1 MERPEAMAWLDAWRD
16 KHIIKVITGIRRCG
30 KSTVLAQYRDR
41 LLAQGIPPGRIAFFD
56 FEDPDTPEFA
66 SWKEAWEAIRPVAG
80 GPEKGYVFLDEVQR
94 VPDYE
99 KLVDGLSARKNA
111 DIYITGSNAYVLSGD
126 LGTFLTGRYVEYQ
139 LHPLS
144 FAEFHDGAAAPAGLA
159 ERFHDYL
166 RFGGFPFAAGLHGA
180 PRQVR
185 DYLLG
190 VLNTILFKDV
200 VTRHRIKETALLQR
214 LVRFLFSNI
223 GSLVSV
229 HRVVGAFKS
238 DGLST
243 SAATIDSFLSALCE
257 TYLFHR
263 ADRYDIRGKGY
274 LKTNAKYYAADT
286 GLRQALLGAKDA
298 DAGHL
303 LENIVYLELKR
314 RFDEVY
320 VGQLA
325 AGEVDF
331 VTFDG
336 GIPSY
341 WQVALTVRDPAVL
354 ARELAPLRAI
364 RDHHRKTVLTLDL
377 DPVSDHDGILVRPLL
392 PFLLSRGD

>member
-30 KSTVLAQYRDR
+30 KSTVLALYRDH
-41 LLAQGIPPGRIAFFD
+41 LLAGGVPPGRIAFFD
-56 FEDPDTPEFA
+56 FEDPDTPEFS
-66 SWKEAWEAIRPVAG
+66 SWKEAWEAIRPSVSGSAR
-80 GPEKGYVFLDEVQR
+80 GYVFLDEVQR
-94 VPDYE
+94 VPDHE
-99 KLVDGLSARKNA
+99 KLVDGLAARKNT
-111 DIYITGSNAYVLSGD
+111 DVYVTGSNAYVLSGD
-126 LGTFLTGRYVEYQ
+126 LATFLTGRYVEYQ

-144 FAEFHDGAAAPAGLA
+144 FAEFHAASATPAGLA

-166 RFGGFPFAAGLHGA
+166 RFGGFPFAAGLHSA

-229 HRVVGAFKS
+229 NRIVGAFKA
-238 DGLST
+238 DGVST

-263 ADRYDIRGKGY
+263 ADRYDIRGKDY

-298 DAGHL
+298 DLGHL

-314 RFDEVY
+314 RHGEVY
-320 VGQLA
+320 VGQMPR
-325 AGEVDF
+325 GEVDF
-331 VTFDG
+331 VTFDD

-377 DPVSDHDGILVRPLL
+377 DPLSDHDGILVRPLL
-392 PFLLSRGD
+392 PFLLEPSP

>member
-1 MERPEAMAWLDAWRD
+1 MERPDAMAWLDAWRD

-30 KSTVLAQYRDR
+30 KSTVLALYRDH
-41 LLAQGIPPGRIAFFD
+41 LLAGGVPPGRIAFFD
-56 FEDPDTPEFA
+56 FEDPDTPEFS
-66 SWKEAWEAIRPVAG
+66 SWKEAWEAIRPSVSGSAR
-80 GPEKGYVFLDEVQR
+80 GYVFLDEVQR
-94 VPDYE
+94 VPDHE
-99 KLVDGLSARKNA
+99 KLVDGLAARKNT
-111 DIYITGSNAYVLSGD
+111 DVYVTGSNAYVLSGD
-126 LGTFLTGRYVEYQ
+126 LATFLTGRYVEYQ
-139 LHPLS
+139 FHPLS
-144 FAEFHDGAAAPAGLA
+144 FAEFHAASATPAGLA

-166 RFGGFPFAAGLHGA
+166 CFGGFPFAAGLHSA

-229 HRVVGAFKS
+229 NRVVGAFKA
-238 DGLST
+238 DGVST
-243 SAATIDSFLSALCE
+243 SVATIDSFLSALCE

-263 ADRYDIRGKGY
+263 ADRYDIRGKDY

-298 DAGHL
+298 NLGHL

-314 RFDEVY
+314 RHGEVY
-320 VGQLA
+320 VGQMPR
-325 AGEVDF
+325 GEVDF
-331 VTFDG
+331 VTFDD

-377 DPVSDHDGILVRPLL
+377 DPLSDHDGILVRPLL
-392 PFLLSRGD
+392 PFLLEPSS